1 MAGSFQL
8 QCQIQQNSVP
18 EFSGIETTFFY
29 KCGLIYIE
37 EYFCGKKLL
46 CGISQRHFQGKIS
59 SQKVLFIRGQLIT
72 KQQNSYLAAELR
84 REYPPDT

>member
-1 MAGSFQL
+1 MLTIHIF
-8 QCQIQQNSVP
+8 V
-18 EFSGIETTFFY
+18 E
-29 KCGLIYIE
+29 
-37 EYFCGKKLL
+37 KKLL

-84 REYPPDT
+84 RKYPPDT